1 MLTRLPWLIL
11 LLLMGLLSGTA
22 LRAQTAGDLLASST
36 VSFNAGDYVAAEK
49 SLTRFLEDYGRSAE
63 AKDQIEPVL
72 RLLGVCQIQ
81 LGKFE
86 DALATVERYL
96 KEFPTGAKAEDFSF
110 WAGVAHLRLDDPV
123 KAQAAFQAFLKKHP
137 SSARAEDARFSFG
150 LALLKEDKFK
160 ETAAYFEAP
169 TPPFRADMAWQAG
182 VIRLYALIESAQWE
196 PALRQLGAVDPH
208 DASASR
214 IATYHLL
221 ALDLGN
227 KLMEQEQY
235 RPALSALQRVWSK
248 TRITAR
254 QQGRLEALR
263 TEIQRLGQARGAA
276 ENYELTRKRE
286 LAAQIEQE
294 LVRLEKMADYDTA
307 LQFRIAQCFFRLER
321 PREAFLVLTQMVERL
336 PDSDLLAQADY
347 TRLLC
352 LTRMERWAEA
362 VEVAA
367 AFEKRFAAHQDLPAV
382 LYLKAESQQRLGDHA
397 GAFATFTAITGKFPQ
412 FPQAPRCDFLAGHA
426 LLLQEKNEEAAAHF
440 EAILQRNA
448 PGAFIEPSRYWLAM
462 AWHFHKDY
470 PKSRG
475 LFGAYLKAHPKGP
488 HAADAAFRRAQG
500 LFNQKQFAEAY
511 KELEA
516 FLKEHPGS
524 APFDEACNLLGD
536 CYLALG
542 EIDRGLAAYR
552 RVSGR
557 DGKLYDY
564 GIFRTGQAIKAL
576 EDFPGMRA
584 HFEQFLKDRPQ
595 SPRFTEALAQI
606 AWVHRRL
613 DEPEKAKEVYWNALR
628 THGNDPEAAAVEDML
643 RTLAR
648 MHKTPEEQTRLQARL
663 SDLAEAAAA
672 DSQSTLAARAWWARA
687 SLIEK
692 TEPERAREFR
702 LRAAA
707 AAEPRQHS
715 AALLADLGDVLR
727 QTGKAAE
734 AETFYRTI
742 LSWYP
747 RSLLKDRAY
756 AGLGL
761 LAQEAGQEK
770 AALDH
775 FARFE
780 RETTGSPLL
789 DDVLRARADLLA
801 ARGDL
806 DGAVRDLERILE
818 LPAAKGRPWAEA
830 LYRIGEI
837 RLRQNDPKRAI
848 PYFQRIYVM
857 YGRWTDVVAKAYWQ
871 SGQAFEKLDM
881 AEEARK
887 TYQEFTG
894 QDHLR
899 QTPEFSKAL
908 ERLQQT
914 GGA

>member
-1 MLTRLPWLIL
+1 MRLR
-11 LLLMGLLSGTA
+11 LLSLVSVWVA
-22 LRAQTAGDLLASST
+22 LASGIALYGQTAGDLLSAGS
-36 VSFNAGDYVAAEK
+36 VSFNAGDYAAAEK
-49 SLTRFLEDYGRSAE
+49 SLSQFLREYGRAAE

-81 LGKFE
+81 LNQLE
-86 DALATVERYL
+86 EALATLERYL
-96 KEFPTGAKAEDFSF
+96 KEYPQGAKAEEFSF
-110 WAGVAHLRLDDPV
+110 WTGVVHLRLGNPG
-123 KAQAAFQAFLKKHP
+123 KAQNAFQAFLQKHP
-137 SSARAEDARFSFG
+137 SSARAEDARFTLG

-169 TPPFRADMAWQAG
+169 KPPYRPELAWQAG
-182 VIRLYALIESAQWE
+182 IIRLYALIESAQWE
-196 PALRQLGAVDPH
+196 AALSQLQAVDPH
-208 DASASR
+208 DPAASR
-214 IATYHLL
+214 IASYHLL

-235 RPALSALQRVWSK
+235 RPALAALQRVWSK
-248 TRITAR
+248 TRIAAR
-254 QQGRLEALR
+254 QQGRLESLR
-263 TEIQRLGQARGAA
+263 AEIDRLSQRRPAA

-286 LAAQIEQE
+286 LAGQIEQE
-294 LVRLEKMADYDTA
+294 LARLEKMADYDTA

-321 PREAFLVLTQMVERL
+321 PREAYLVLTQMVERL

-352 LTRMERWAEA
+352 LTRMGRWFEA

-367 AFEKRFAAHQDLPAV
+367 AFEKRFAAHKDLPSV
-382 LYLKAESQQRLGDHA
+382 LYLKAESQQRLGDYA
-397 GAFATFTAITGKFPQ
+397 AAYATFTAITRQ
-412 FPQAPRCDFLAGHA
+412 FPSVAQAARCDFLAGYA
-426 LLLQEKNEEAAAHF
+426 LLMQEKNTEAAAHF
-440 EAILQRNA
+440 ESILQRNA
-448 PGAFIEPSRYWLAM
+448 PGAFLEQSRYWMAM
-462 AWHFHKDY
+462 AWHFQKDY
-470 PKSRG
+470 SRSRE
-475 LFGAYLKAHPKGP
+475 LFGAYLKAHPKGT
-488 HAADAAFRRAQG
+488 HAADASFRRAQA

-516 FLKEHPGS
+516 FLREYPDS

-542 EIDRGLAAYR
+542 EIQRGLAAYR

-557 DGKLYDY
+557 DGRLYDY
-564 GIFRTGQAIKAL
+564 GIFRTGQALKAL
-576 EDFPGMRA
+576 EDFSGMRA

-595 SPRFTEALAQI
+595 SPRLTEALAQI
-606 AWVHRRL
+606 AWVYRRL

-628 THGNDPEAAAVEDML
+628 AHGNDPEASAVEDML

-648 MHKTPEEQTRLQARL
+648 MHKTPEQQAQFQARL
-663 SDLAEAAAA
+663 ADMIEEAQA
-672 DSQSTLAARAWWARA
+672 SKQSTLAARAWWARA
-687 SLIEK
+687 ALVEK
-692 TEPERAREFR
+692 NQPDLARDYR

-707 AAEPRQHS
+707 AASPRQHS
-715 AALLADLGDVLR
+715 ALLLADLGDVLR
-727 QTGKAAE
+727 QAGKAAE

-756 AGLGL
+756 AGLAL
-761 LAQEAGQEK
+761 LAQEAGKEK
-770 AALDH
+770 TALEY

-780 RETTGSPLL
+780 RETINSPLWKE
-789 DDVLRARADLLA
+789 VLRARAELLL

-871 SGQAFEKLDM
+871 SGQAFEKLNM

-894 QDHLR
+894 QEHLR
-899 QTPEFSKAL
+899 QTPEFPKAL